1 MRYVSPFQELGI
13 EADGNLDKSD
23 LNLAKKRLLAELDLS
38 SKSTIMRGS
47 VEMTKDDIIKQFDKL
62 SAIQNWDFHRLVLAD
77 KSLLGFVQ
85 DRQWH
90 AKNYLKTE
98 AKYDDVDFIEFISPY
113 FAFSYKTLVIK
124 YLTAA
129 DVYNLRTIFNISPP
143 LLTEADRD
151 DVWYSVES
159 FLEVWKIDLDDIS
172 ENVEQGEDYTD
183 KTLLAYHGKSFIDC
197 LNLLPE
203 DFRYFRDDYALSLYN
218 LSANSWN
225 KNKHYRAAQ
234 LVKNARNLDISEDTA
249 AMIDERIAWF
259 DAELKRINSSD
270 DSDSSWDIA
279 TTVRVL
285 LFIIFVLARIGACH

>member
-62 SAIQNWDFHRLVLAD
+62 NAIQNWDFHRLVLAD
-77 KSLLGFVQ
+77 KALLGFVQ

-98 AKYDDVDFIEFISPY
+98 AKYDDLDFIEFISPY
-113 FAFSYKTLVIK
+113 FSYSYKTLIVK
-124 YLTAA
+124 YLAA
-129 DVYNLRTIFNISPP
+129 GDTYNLRSIFNIAPP

-159 FLEVWKIDLDDIS
+159 FLEVWKTDLDDIS
-172 ENVEQGEDYTD
+172 ENVEQGEAYSD
-183 KTLLAYHGKSFIDC
+183 KALLPYHGKSFIDC

-203 DFRYFRDDYALSLYN
+203 DFQYFRDDYALSLYN

-225 KNKHYRAAQ
+225 KNQHYRAAN
-234 LVKNARNLDISEDTA
+234 LVKNARILDISEETL

-259 DAELKRINSSD
+259 DAELKRINSSING
-270 DSDSSWDIA
+270 DSSDIA
-279 TTVRVL
+279 TTVRVVLFLIFIL
-285 LFIIFVLARIGACH
+285 LRFGACH